1 MFLPILLQIESAAQ
15 VVYREFQ
22 FRPQYRWVRL
32 SQKSAALH
40 RDSVL
45 RP

>member
-1 MFLPILLQIESAAQ
+1 MLLPTLHQIETAAQ
-15 VVYREFQ
+15 VVCRDFQ

>member
-1 MFLPILLQIESAAQ
+1 MLLPTLHEIEAAAQ

-22 FRPQYRWVRL
+22 ATPQYRGVLL

>member
-1 MFLPILLQIESAAQ
+1 MILPILHQIEAAAQ

-22 FRPQYRWVRL
+22 FWPQYRWVRL
-32 SQKSAALH
+32 SQKNAALH

>member
-1 MFLPILLQIESAAQ
+1 MFLPTLHEIEAAAQ

-22 FRPQYRWVRL
+22 ATPQYRWARL

>member
-22 FRPQYRWVRL
+22 ATPQYRGVLL